1 MGRQKILMSDT
12 KDLSIRDI
20 KLYQASSEL
29 KKPISDSTHTLT
41 EISFIIMR
49 LQLENGVIG
58 ESYLLSF
65 QYSPRAI
72 VGALQDAIEVVI
84 GHQVN
89 EIGLVYKKLDDLA
102 EYFGN
107 QGINRW
113 AQAAI
118 NIAMWDAW
126 GKCLEQPIHKILGTH
141 HNRVSIYGS
150 GGWLS
155 YTIDELLEEV
165 TDYANRGFKAVK
177 IKVGSPKV
185 STDLERLKKVRDAVG
200 DKVDIMMDA
209 NQGMTLPNAIK
220 LSNAA
225 KELNIHWFEEPVNH
239 QDYQAYQ
246 ILKNQ
251 TGISLAMGE
260 REYDTLP
267 LRELVTRNALD
278 IWQPDILR
286 IGGVEAWRESA
297 ALADSFHLP
306 VLPHYYKDYDVPLL
320 CTIPNGVGAES
331 FDWVDPL
338 IDNPMVVKD
347 GFAHPH
353 DLPGWGFGFID
364 DRLTELN

>member
-1 MGRQKILMSDT
+1 MN
-12 KDLSIRDI
+12 DLAIRDVKI
-20 KLYQASSEL
+20 YKASSEL

-49 LQLENGVIG
+49 IQLENGIIG

-65 QYSPRAI
+65 QYSPNAI
-72 VGALQDAIEVVI
+72 IGALKDIVPAVK
-84 GHQVN
+84 GHQCFETGIVHQ
-89 EIGLVYKKLDDLA
+89 KLENLF

-107 QGINRW
+107 QGLLRW
-113 AQAAI
+113 SQAAV

-126 GKCLEQPIHKILGTH
+126 AKSQKLPVHKLLGVTKEKVH
-141 HNRVSIYGS
+141 IYGS
-150 GGWLS
+150 GGWIS
-155 YTIDELLEEV
+155 YSIDELIEEV

-185 STDLERLKKVRDAVG
+185 STDLERLKKVREAVG

-209 NQGMTLPNAIK
+209 NQGMDLPSAIK
-220 LSNAA
+220 LSNEA
-225 KELNIHWFEEPVNH
+225 KNLNIHWFEEPVNH
-239 QDYQAYQ
+239 QNFQAFE

-251 TGISLAMGE
+251 TGVSLAMGE
-260 REYDTLP
+260 REFDTLA
-267 LRELVTRNALD
+267 LRELISRNALD

-297 ALADSFHLP
+297 ALANSFHLP

-320 CTIPNGVGAES
+320 CTISNGVGAES

-338 IDNPMVVKD
+338 IDNPMVIKD
-347 GFAHPH
+347 GYAKPH
-353 DLPGWGFGFID
+353 DLPGWGFNFID
-364 DRLTELN
+364 DRLTEIK